1 MQSTAGHTPRFSRK
15 GVLCAVLLL
24 GSLAHLVLVV
34 SPCFDS
40 YITSTSPILTKNI
53 SKNTG
58 RYKVQTLVQHDI
70 RQAYKLELV
79 SYNIKCPH
87 YKTRFS
93 DVFSR
98 LVFHEKKQGN
108 QKNSLQSSTSMV
120 YKKSFLNISL
130 FLATRF
136 ELCRGNFLYK
146 MLWFLDVDI
155 PSL

>member
-1 MQSTAGHTPRFSRK
+1 MPSSCFW
-15 GVLCAVLLL
+15 VLW
-24 GSLAHLVLVV
+24 AHLVLVV

-40 YITSTSPILTKNI
+40 YITSPILTKNI

-79 SYNIKCPH
+79 FLQYQMPPLQNAFFRC
-87 YKTRFS
+87 FS
-93 DVFSR
+93 AGWF
-98 LVFHEKKQGN
+98 FHEKKQGN